1 MAKNNGYKRIKDD
14 THELIYTTETY
25 RLPKQTYGYQ
35 RGIIGGRINYE
46 VGINIYTLLYIK
58 YNQQGPTD
66 STGNSALYSVITY
79 MGKESEK
86 EWIYV

>member
-46 VGINIYTLLYIK
+46 VGIWRVGGRCKTEGIWGYMYMYSWFTLLYSR
-58 YNQQGPTD
+58 N
-66 STGNSALYSVITY
+66 
-79 MGKESEK
+79 
-86 EWIYV
+86 